1 MKVGDL
7 IRLKS
12 PGTRERRRMGVVLN
26 FDVYHG
32 LESLAPLRQPE
43 TLVEVLWNTTKTGWV
58 LKGLVEVI
66 NETR

>member
-7 IRLKS
+7 IKLKS
-12 PGTRERRRMGVVLN
+12 KDSGDGRRMGVVLR

-43 TLVEVLWNTTKTGWV
+43 TIVEVLWNTTKIGWV
-58 LKGLVEVI
+58 LKGLVELV
-66 NETR
+66 NESR

>member
-7 IRLKS
+7 VRLKS
-12 PGTRERRRMGVVLN
+12 ADSGDGRRMGVVLR
-26 FDVYHG
+26 FDAYHG

-43 TLVEVLWNTTKTGWV
+43 TIVEVLWSTTKIGWV

-66 NETR
+66 CGK

>member
-12 PGTRERRRMGVVLN
+12 PGSGDGRRMGVVLN

-66 NETR
+66 CGK

>member
-7 IRLKS
+7 INLKA
-12 PGTRERRRMGVVLN
+12 PGSGDDRRMGVVLR

-43 TLVEVLWNTTKTGWV
+43 TIVEVLWNTTKTSWV

-66 NETR
+66 NESR